1 MTVLTRRPLFFSQ
14 YAGVSHNLPMMVTVL
29 VVTLSVSGTSPL
41 TYGVTSVTCMYTLL
55 WRLPSLTS
63 RRVRTSPSTIYVAVG
78 SMSPTGTRMSSTR
91 HGMLSTLPER
101 RVVLTVALY
110 NVCVG
115 VSNVLYTMKSCNVPT
130 TVKLLFCI
138 VCSFARSVH
147 VALVVSCLFHLA
159 MPTLAV
165 ARTATVQERQSYRA
179 VITQQVIVVR
189 AVAII
194 ASVARLS
201 CDRHLAVTVHGVV
214 TLVAVPTCYCS
225 RCCQQSPAASTIAE
239 LSRRRPR
246 FSKPGEQCCPV
257 SVERGVSR
265 RCRCWLVLC
274 TQSAVWRLYRQAVV
288 AVHGANE
295 SPAVS

>member
-14 YAGVSHNLPMMVTVL
+14 YAGVSHSLPVIVTVL

-41 TYGVTSVTCMYTLL
+41 TYGVTSVTWMYTLL

-91 HGMLSTLPER
+91 QGMLSTLPER

-115 VSNVLYTMKSCNVPT
+115 VSKVLYTMKSCNVPT

-138 VCSFARSVH
+138 VSSFARSVH
-147 VALVVSCLFHLA
+147 VAFVVSCLFHLA
-159 MPTLAV
+159 MSMLAV

-201 CDRHLAVTVHGVV
+201 CDRHLAVSLHGVV
-214 TLVAVPTCYCS
+214 ALVAVPTS
-225 RCCQQSPAASTIAE
+225 NSARCRQQSPAASTIGE
-239 LSRRRPR
+239 LSRRGTR
-246 FSKPGEQCCPV
+246 FSQPGDKCRPV
-257 SVERGVSR
+257 SVERSV
-265 RCRCWLVLC
+265 
-274 TQSAVWRLYRQAVV
+274 T
-288 AVHGANE
+288 
-295 SPAVS
+295 